1 MAGPPST
8 KSGSPAPPETA
19 QIPSISTT
27 TPSSTTN
34 NVSPFARKPLQRS
47 ESRSSFVGASPLAS
61 QYPHVYHYVNQLF
74 NAATSSTVQEPA
86 VGSARLASA
95 GEKAHPLSVS
105 SSTGSGSGSGSNSDE
120 EGEAKRQ
127 QGAGEA
133 ASDAE
138 SEKNS
143 DQRAK
148 SARTVSVSSA
158 ASATSAAPSNTDT
171 NTSNASQAKALN
183 QEEKDEVVKSVVD
196 LLNEEK
202 EEQVKFVLK
211 DKLGSIGQDDG
222 WMDQICLDLMHK
234 HRDDLEHI
242 PYQSHLAGRP
252 PKASPS
258 IAHALPH
265 RPFTPTRVPSFRSR
279 TPLARSQSPAPPL
292 PGSGIIGQPSPS
304 ATPTHSA
311 PGTPTFANAALN
323 NPLAQLTAERFFS
336 GVGSGS
342 SASALL
348 AAGSVGGSPKSS
360 HASPA
365 TSPKILSAKANLF
378 NPNAAGSGNLPPG
391 FNAGPLGNKPLIAL
405 PSPFNTVG
413 GDPWAQFGRLA
424 SPAGT
429 PPALSRTSSNLAS
442 AAPLTA
448 ANMFAHHASL
458 DEAPKV
464 NVFDSNDSINHDSQD
479 NHGAR
484 ATAIPQNV
492 PSSNRGNAPIGR
504 HEMDDAGVDDIFST
518 SAMDR
523 HSQFLPHH
531 DDDEE
536 EDEFSPFGTKPV
548 RFFTPAQLSGF
559 GHEDNTGSGVA
570 SLSTSPVTKLQ
581 VSAKAFDPTKLGIP
595 SPGGHMDPKVS
606 GFMPSPSS
614 GMLTPNGSRF
624 ASGNPSY
631 FGEGY
636 GEGGYGTP
644 GSEGMPSGQG
654 EESGYL
660 GDGMTPLDVLQSVF
674 TTLPAG
680 ELEEALVKS
689 GYEFEGAMALLIA
702 QNGGTR
708 SATSGASTPTGLRPD
723 VHRSAFG
730 RGGGGRDQSYFHQG
744 GRGNAPFGGG
754 TGHLSPRF
762 AMSGSGT
769 RSPGG
774 GLKMC
779 RYYLAGECRRA
790 DCRFRFVQRL
800 IGLACEADL
809 DNFDAP

>member
-1 MAGPPST
+1 M
-8 KSGSPAPPETA
+8 
-19 QIPSISTT
+19 
-27 TPSSTTN
+27 
-34 NVSPFARKPLQRS
+34 
-47 ESRSSFVGASPLAS
+47 
-61 QYPHVYHYVNQLF
+61 
-74 NAATSSTVQEPA
+74 
-86 VGSARLASA
+86 
-95 GEKAHPLSVS
+95 
-105 SSTGSGSGSGSNSDE
+105 
-120 EGEAKRQ
+120 
-127 QGAGEA
+127 
-133 ASDAE
+133 
-138 SEKNS
+138 
-143 DQRAK
+143 
-148 SARTVSVSSA
+148 
-158 ASATSAAPSNTDT
+158 
-171 NTSNASQAKALN
+171 
-183 QEEKDEVVKSVVD
+183 
-196 LLNEEK
+196 
-202 EEQVKFVLK
+202 
-211 DKLGSIGQDDG
+211 
-222 WMDQICLDLMHK
+222 
-234 HRDDLEHI
+234 
-242 PYQSHLAGRP
+242 
-252 PKASPS
+252 
-258 IAHALPH
+258 
-265 RPFTPTRVPSFRSR
+265 
-279 TPLARSQSPAPPL
+279 
-292 PGSGIIGQPSPS
+292 
-304 ATPTHSA
+304 
-311 PGTPTFANAALN
+311 
-323 NPLAQLTAERFFS
+323 AQLTAERFFS

-348 AAGSVGGSPKSS
+348 SAGSVGGSPKSA

-378 NPNAAGSGNLPPG
+378 NPNAPGSGNLPPG

-405 PSPFNTVG
+405 PSPFNTAG

-458 DEAPKV
+458 NEAPKV
-464 NVFDSNDSINHDSQD
+464 NIFDSNSANHDAQD

-492 PSSNRGNAPIGR
+492 PGNNSAHAPIAQ

-523 HSQFLPHH
+523 HSRFLPHH
-531 DDDEE
+531 DDDDE

-548 RFFTPAQLSGF
+548 RFFTPAQLSGLS
-559 GHEDNTGSGVA
+559 HEDNTGSGAA

-595 SPGGHMDPKVS
+595 NAGGHMDPNAA
-606 GFMPSPSS
+606 GFMPSPGS

-624 ASGNPSY
+624 VSGNASY

-644 GSEGMPSGQG
+644 GSEGVPTGQG

-762 AMSGSGT
+762 AMGGSGT

-790 DCRFRFVQRL
+790 DCRFRLVYRL
-800 IGLACEADL
+800 IELRTETNLQNDY
-809 DNFDAP
+809 NF